1 MARLGRRAWWALGA
15 LVLGVVTVGLDI
27 TVLNVALPTIGA
39 DLGAGTGALQWMVNA
54 YVLVFAGLM
63 LPLAALGDRYGRKRL
78 LLVGLVVFGVASAA
92 AAWAP
97 SSSMVVAARAGI
109 GVGAAIVIPISL
121 ATVTTLFPDPAQR
134 AKAISVVIAGTGVGV
149 PLGPIVG
156 GWLLGRFWWG
166 SVFLVNVPVAVLAL
180 AAVAVLLPESRDPT
194 PAPAD
199 WVGAG
204 LAIAGLVS
212 LAYGVIAAPDRGWAD
227 GLVLG
232 ALTAGVV
239 LLAGFVRWERRARFP
254 RVELRLFTRRRFL
267 WGTLAAA
274 VAGFALLG
282 LLFVLPPVLQLVRGE
297 DALGTGI
304 QLLPMIGGLVVGAA
318 VGQRLAARAGPRW
331 PVSAGLLL
339 LAAGLGAGAAASG
352 PAGGETAGWLLA
364 GWLAAAGAGV
374 GLALAPAT
382 DALLSELPPER
393 AGSGTALA
401 MTIRY
406 VGGAFGVALLGS
418 LLAQS
423 YAGRLD
429 TSGLPAPA
437 AMAAEDSLAG
447 ALAVAAR
454 LGAPDLAAAAR
465 DAFTHGTGLVLAACA
480 AVALAGAAL
489 TAAALPSAA
498 IPARTGADTS
508 QPIS

>member
-1 MARLGRRAWWALGA
+1 MAQSGRRAWWALAA

-27 TVLNVALPTIGA
+27 TVLTVALPTIGA

-63 LPLAALGDRYGRKRL
+63 LPLGALGDRYGRRRL
-78 LLVGLVVFGVASAA
+78 LLVGLAVFGLASAA

-97 SSSMVVAARAGI
+97 SSGAVVAARAGM

-121 ATVTTLFPDPAQR
+121 ATLTTLFPDPGER

-149 PLGPIVG
+149 PLGPIVA

-166 SVFLVNVPVAVLAL
+166 SVFLVNVPVVVLAF
-180 AAVAVLLPESRDPT
+180 AAVAVLLPESRDP
-194 PAPAD
+194 APRPPD
-199 WVGAG
+199 WPGAG
-204 LAIAGLVS
+204 LAVAGLIS
-212 LAYGVIAAPDRGWAD
+212 LVYGVVAAPARGWTD
-227 GLVLG
+227 GLVLA
-232 ALTAGVV
+232 ALTAGV
-239 LLAGFVRWERRARFP
+239 LLVAGFIGWERRVTFP
-254 RVELRLFTRRRFL
+254 LVELRLLTRRRFL
-267 WGTLAAA
+267 WGSLAAA

-282 LLFVLPPVLQLVRGE
+282 LLFVLPPFLQLVRGE
-297 DALGTGI
+297 NALGTGI
-304 QLLPMIGGLVVGAA
+304 RLLPMIGGLVVGAA
-318 VGQRLAARAGPRW
+318 AGQRLAARAGPRW
-331 PVSAGLLL
+331 PVTAGLLL
-339 LAAGLGAGAAASG
+339 LAAGLAAGAATSTATSPG
-352 PAGGETAGWLLA
+352 VGGAAGDWLAAGWLVA

-382 DALLSELPPER
+382 DALLSELPPEQS
-393 AGSGTALA
+393 GSGTALA

-418 LLAQS
+418 LLAQT
-423 YAGRLD
+423 YADRLD

-437 AMAAEDSLAG
+437 AQSAEDSLAG

-454 LGAPDLAAAAR
+454 VGNPDLAAAAR

-489 TAAALPSAA
+489 TAAAFP
-498 IPARTGADTS
+498 
-508 QPIS
+508 